1 MDVPPRFS
9 AKGAFNHGY
18 FTVIVLDGVSSFAPE
33 HFIKEMLNQ
42 FAGLWGKVMIS
53 LEAIQELSE

>member
-9 AKGAFNHGY
+9 AKGVFNQGH
-18 FTVIVLDGVSSFAPE
+18 FTVIVSDGVSSFAPE
-33 HFIKEMLNQ
+33 HFIKEMVNQ
-42 FAGLWGKVMIS
+42 FAGLWGKVMTS